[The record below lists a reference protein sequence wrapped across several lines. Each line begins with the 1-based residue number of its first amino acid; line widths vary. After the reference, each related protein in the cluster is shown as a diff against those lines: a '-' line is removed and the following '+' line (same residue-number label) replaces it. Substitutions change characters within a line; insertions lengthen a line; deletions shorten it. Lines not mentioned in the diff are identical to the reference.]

1 MAKEDIDD
9 RELVRLMLRGDEAAF
24 AQFFDRQFPALFRFA
39 MSRLGYD
46 ADLAEDVVQ
55 ATLIQATRKLATFR
69 GEAALFTWLCT
80 FCRHEISAVFRRRK
94 KHQLE
99 ITGESDALEAAL
111 ASLAA
116 PDSDQPDAA
125 LRHDDLRSRVRA
137 ALDRLPSHYGRALA
151 WKYLEDLPVREIASR
166 LDIGSKA
173 AESLLTRARQAF
185 RTMFSRDEGAQDN
198 PKLSNDV
205 RPLAENS

>member
-1 MAKEDIDD
+1 MAKEDYDD

-151 WKYLEDLPVREIASR
+151 WKYLEDLPVREIAAR
-166 LDIGSKA
+166 LDIGAKA

-185 RTMFSRDEGAQDN
+185 RTMFSRDEGALDD

-205 RPLAENS
+205 RPLTGNG